1 MKFNTLMA
9 LWLIQASTVIGQE
22 APQFEQARRV
32 VEQLTFPTQ
41 MALTDWD
48 GDGNLDAMVSG
59 DGDDRLGVFH
69 GDGQGGFGWLRLQD
83 EVAMGA
89 DWRDVAAVD
98 WDGDGFQDVLA
109 CELGGLQWIRL
120 GEQGE
125 LLSRTLLRPGV
136 SPVRLSVGDINA
148 DGRLDVAYVDSD
160 QDEAVLLFAGEGGSI
175 QDSLIDASVFSA
187 SVVGLGDW
195 SGDGVVDWLYGSY
208 ATGELFLRQ
217 GDGLGGFQ
225 PRQTI
230 ADYTKL
236 SALDI
241 VEGDGGET
249 RFFVGVDDSFAM
261 EVFPTGSAP
270 DTLGSFAGVSRF
282 VLADVDGDGWK
293 DVALSSNLDQACAVL
308 YGLPEGG
315 FSDDVWVKF
324 VPQIRDVDA
333 GDVDGDGRA
342 ELFVCSRSR
351 GKVGRYDFDPDA
363 TPYSP
368 LLEGLQ
374 YVRNC
379 IAGDINGDGLDD
391 VITMVQGTNLYD
403 GGPEYLNVALSNAD
417 GTFDVSYVSPGTYF
431 GYDVVL
437 ADYDMDGDLDL
448 AVSDYNGD
456 RVVGLRNNGIGHF
469 ELADTLIA
477 DIDKTDD
484 LVMADLNG
492 DEWPDLVAASWTGS
506 NNVKVSLNLGAGQFA
521 VPLSLP
527 GTGNRCEAVAVDDFN
542 EDGWMDIAGC
552 FENSGN
558 VKVWLGTDA
567 TGMSYSTPQT
577 LTLPSAQDLGVGD
590 WEGDG
595 DVDLFGIGY
604 GETDVVVFVN
614 DGLGVFADG
623 QGMGMTDVDGALGL
637 TVGDADGDGL
647 AEAVVSEYGGGRT
660 RLFHGA
666 TGATVTLAEGSGPQ
680 NASFGDFDGDGDAD
694 VALTMYSGREI
705 LWAELL
711 SGMQPPLCWGTEQFL
726 EFIASYGCS
735 VMDEWNATCADYD
748 LDGNGV
754 VGVPDLL
761 GALSSFGVSCP

>member
-1 MKFNTLMA
+1 MKRWSQLA
-9 LWLIQASTVIGQE
+9 LFFAIAFIMNAQSSP
-22 APQFEQARRV
+22 PQFAQAQRV

-41 MALTDWD
+41 MALADWN

-59 DGDDRLGVFH
+59 DGEDRVGVFP

-89 DWRDVAAVD
+89 DWRDMVAAD

-109 CELGGLQWIRL
+109 CELGGLHWLRL

-125 LLSRTLLRPGV
+125 LLSRTLLRPSV
-136 SPVRLSVGDINA
+136 SPVRLSVGDANA
-148 DGRLDVAYVDSD
+148 DGRLDVAFVDSD
-160 QDEAVLLFAGEGGSI
+160 QDEAVLLLGGEGGAI
-175 QDSLIDASVFSA
+175 QDSLIDASVASA
-187 SVVGLGDW
+187 TVVGLGDW

-208 ATGELFLRQ
+208 TTGELFLRQ

-225 PRQTI
+225 PRQTV
-230 ADYTKL
+230 ADYAKL

-241 VEGDGGET
+241 VTDEGAEA
-249 RFFVGVDDSFAM
+249 RFFVGVDDAFAL
-261 EVFPTGSAP
+261 EVFPNGSAP

-282 VLADVDGDGWK
+282 AMADFDGDGVD
-293 DVALSSNLDQACAVL
+293 DVALASNTNQSCAVL

-315 FSDDVWVKF
+315 FSDDIWVKF
-324 VPQIRDVDA
+324 VGQIRDVDA
-333 GDVDGDGRA
+333 GDVDGDGLA

-351 GKVGRYDFDPDA
+351 GSVGTYDFNPDA
-363 TPYSP
+363 TTYTP

-379 IAGDINGDGLDD
+379 VAGDVNGDGLDD
-391 VITMVQGTNLYD
+391 AIAMVQGSNLFD
-403 GGPEYLNVALSNAD
+403 GGPEYLNVALSNGD
-417 GTFDVSYVSPGTYF
+417 GSFDVSYVSPGTYF

-437 ADYDMDGDLDL
+437 ADYDLDGDLDL

-456 RVVGLRNNGIGHF
+456 RVVGLRNDGAGQF
-469 ELADTLIA
+469 VLADTLIA

-506 NNVKVSLNLGAGQFA
+506 NNVRVALNVGLGQFA
-521 VPLSLP
+521 VPFSLS

-542 EDGWMDIAGC
+542 GDGSMDIAGC

-567 TGMSYSTPQT
+567 TGLSYSTPQT

-590 WEGDG
+590 WDGDG
-595 DVDLFGIGY
+595 DVDLFAIGY
-604 GETDVVVFVN
+604 SETDVVVFAN
-614 DGLGVFADG
+614 DGQGNFADG
-623 QGMGMTDVDGALGL
+623 QGMGMMDVDGALGL
-637 TVGDADGDGL
+637 TIGDADGDGL

-666 TGATVTLAEGSGPQ
+666 TGTTVTLAEGSGPQ

-694 VALTMYSGREI
+694 VALTLYSGREV

-711 SGMQPPLCWGTEQFL
+711 SGMQPPFCYGGAEFL
-726 EFIASYGCS
+726 DFIAHYQCVVPADGC
-735 VMDEWNATCADYD
+735 ETHD

-761 GALSSFGVSCP
+761 LALASLASSCP

>member
-1 MKFNTLMA
+1 MKFKTVIA
-9 LWLIQASTVIGQE
+9 LGLIQTTTVVGQE
-22 APQFEQARRV
+22 APQFAQAQRV
-32 VEQLTFPTQ
+32 VDQLTFPTQ
-41 MALTDWD
+41 MALADWN

-59 DGDDRLGVFH
+59 DGEDRVGVFP

-83 EVAMGA
+83 EVAMDA
-89 DWRDVAAVD
+89 DWRDMVAAD
-98 WDGDGFQDVLA
+98 WDGDGLQDVLA
-109 CELGGLQWIRL
+109 CELGGLHWLRL

-125 LLSRTLLRPGV
+125 LLSRTLLRSGV
-136 SPVRLSVGDINA
+136 SPVRLSVGDANA
-148 DGRLDVAYVDSD
+148 DGRLDVAFVDSD
-160 QDEAVLLFAGEGGSI
+160 QDEAVLLFGGEGGAI
-175 QDSLIDASVFSA
+175 QDSLIDASVASA
-187 SVVGLGDW
+187 TVVGLGDW

-208 ATGELFLRQ
+208 TTGELFLRQ
-217 GDGLGGFQ
+217 GDGFGGFQ
-225 PRQTI
+225 PRQTV
-230 ADYTKL
+230 ADYAKL

-241 VEGDGGET
+241 VADEGAEA
-249 RFFVGVDDSFAM
+249 RFFVGVDDAFAL
-261 EVFPTGSAP
+261 EVFPNGSAP

-282 VLADVDGDGWK
+282 AMADFDGDGWD
-293 DVALSSNLDQACAVL
+293 DVALASNTNQSCAVL

-315 FSDDVWVKF
+315 FSDDIWVKF
-324 VPQIRDVDA
+324 VAQIRDVDA

-351 GKVGRYDFDPDA
+351 GSAGTYDFNPDA
-363 TPYSP
+363 TTYTP

-379 IAGDINGDGLDD
+379 VAGDINGDGLDD
-391 VITMVQGTNLYD
+391 VITMVQGSNLFD
-403 GGPEYLNVALSNAD
+403 GGPEYLNVALSSGD
-417 GTFDVSYVSPGTYF
+417 GSFDVSYVSPGTYF

-456 RVVGLRNNGIGHF
+456 RVVGLRNDGAGHF
-469 ELADTLIA
+469 VLADTLIA

-492 DEWPDLVAASWTGS
+492 DEWPDLVAASWTSS
-506 NNVKVSLNLGAGQFA
+506 NNVRVALNVGLGQFA
-521 VPLSLP
+521 VPFSLP

-542 EDGWMDIAGC
+542 GDGSMDIAGC

-567 TGMSYSTPQT
+567 TGLSFSTPQT
-577 LTLPSAQDLGVGD
+577 LTLPSAQDMGVGD
-590 WEGDG
+590 WDGDG
-595 DVDLFGIGY
+595 DVDLFAVGY
-604 GETDVVVFVN
+604 NETDVVVFAN
-614 DGLGVFADG
+614 DGQGNFAEG
-623 QGMGMTDVDGALGL
+623 QGMGMMDVDAALGL
-637 TVGDADGDGL
+637 TIGDADGDGL

-666 TGATVTLAEGSGPQ
+666 TGTTVTLAEGSGPQ

-694 VALTMYSGREI
+694 VALTLYSGREV

-711 SGMQPPLCWGTEQFL
+711 SGMQPPFCYGGAEFL
-726 EFIASYGCS
+726 DFIAHYQCVVPADGC
-735 VMDEWNATCADYD
+735 ETHD

-761 GALSSFGVSCP
+761 RALASLASSCP

>member
-1 MKFNTLMA
+1 MKFKTVIA
-9 LWLIQASTVIGQE
+9 LGLIQTTTVVGQE
-22 APQFEQARRV
+22 APQFAQAQRV

-41 MALTDWD
+41 MALADWN

-59 DGDDRLGVFH
+59 DGEDRVGVFP

-83 EVAMGA
+83 EVAMDA
-89 DWRDVAAVD
+89 DWRDMVAAD

-109 CELGGLQWIRL
+109 CELGGLHWLRL

-125 LLSRTLLRPGV
+125 LLSRTLLRSSV
-136 SPVRLSVGDINA
+136 SPVRLSVGDANA
-148 DGRLDVAYVDSD
+148 DGRLDVAYVDTD
-160 QDEAVLLFAGEGGSI
+160 QDEAVLLLGGEGGAI
-175 QDSLIDASVFSA
+175 QDSLIDASVASA
-187 SVVGLGDW
+187 TVVGLGDW

-208 ATGELFLRQ
+208 TTGELFLRQ

-225 PRQTI
+225 PRQTV
-230 ADYTKL
+230 ADYDKL

-241 VEGDGGET
+241 VADEGAEA
-249 RFFVGVDDSFAM
+249 RFFVGVDDAFAL
-261 EVFPTGSAP
+261 EVFPNGSAP

-282 VLADVDGDGWK
+282 AMADFDGDGLD
-293 DVALSSNLDQACAVL
+293 DVALASNTNQSCAVL

-315 FSDDVWVKF
+315 FSDDIWVKF
-324 VPQIRDVDA
+324 VAQIRDVDA

-351 GKVGRYDFDPDA
+351 GSAGTYDFNPDA
-363 TPYSP
+363 TTYTP

-379 IAGDINGDGLDD
+379 VAGDVNGDGLDD
-391 VITMVQGTNLYD
+391 AIAMVQGSNLFD
-403 GGPEYLNVALSNAD
+403 GGPEYLNVALSNGD
-417 GTFDVSYVSPGTYF
+417 GSFDVSYVSPGTYF

-437 ADYDMDGDLDL
+437 ADYDLDGDLDL

-456 RVVGLRNNGIGHF
+456 RVVGLRNDGAGHF
-469 ELADTLIA
+469 VLADTLIA

-506 NNVKVSLNLGAGQFA
+506 NNVRVALNVGLGQFA
-521 VPLSLP
+521 VPFSLP

-542 EDGWMDIAGC
+542 GDGSMDIAGC

-567 TGMSYSTPQT
+567 TGLSFSTPQT
-577 LTLPSAQDLGVGD
+577 LTLPSAQDMGVGD
-590 WEGDG
+590 WDGDG
-595 DVDLFGIGY
+595 DVDLFAVGY
-604 GETDVVVFVN
+604 NETDVVVFAN
-614 DGLGVFADG
+614 DGQGNFAEG
-623 QGMGMTDVDGALGL
+623 QGMGMMDVDGALGL
-637 TVGDADGDGL
+637 TIGDADGDGL

-666 TGATVTLAEGSGPQ
+666 TGTTVTLAEGSGPQ

-694 VALTMYSGREI
+694 VALTLYSGREI

-711 SGMQPPLCWGTEQFL
+711 SGMEPPLCYGGVEFL
-726 EFIASYGCS
+726 DFIAHYQCVVPADGC
-735 VMDEWNATCADYD
+735 ETHD

-761 GALSSFGVSCP
+761 LALASLASSCP